1 MLGWISARA
10 GGRRGIAAVEFAVVA
25 PVLLL
30 AILAARDVTNQ
41 VQTSIRLERAARAGA
56 FHAAADPS
64 DLAAIRAR
72 VIAAWPELTEA
83 DVPLPVL
90 ACECAASPVA
100 CDLPCPS
107 GATRLLTVT
116 ARRTLVP
123 HVLTSLTLGTGHA
136 VLRLR

>member
-1 MLGWISARA
+1 MAGWNIRGPGA
-10 GGRRGIAAVEFAVVA
+10 RRGIAAVEFAVVA

-30 AILAARDVTNQ
+30 AILAAHDVANLA
-41 VQTSIRLERAARAGA
+41 QTSIRLERAARAGA
-56 FHAAADPS
+56 QQAAADPA

-72 VIAAWPELTEA
+72 VIAAWPALSEA
-83 DVPLPVL
+83 DVPMPVL

-100 CDLPCPS
+100 CDLPCPG

-116 ARRTLVP
+116 ATRKLVP
-123 HVLTSLTLGTGHA
+123 HLLHGLTKGTGHA

>member
-1 MLGWISARA
+1 MGRLGITRGLS
-10 GGRRGIAAVEFAVVA
+10 RRGIAATEFAVVA

-30 AILAARDVTNQ
+30 AVLAAHDVANLA
-41 VQTSIRLERAARAGA
+41 QTSIRLERAVRAGA
-56 FHAAADPS
+56 QQAAADPA

-90 ACECAASPVA
+90 ACTCNASPVS
-100 CDLPCPS
+100 CDLPCPG

-116 ARRTLVP
+116 AHRSLVP
-123 HVLTSLTLGTGHA
+123 HLLRSLTRGTGHA